1 MMHPSIPR
9 KRRPAG
15 DDFLFRPHDLGLLL
29 EIINEDGTS
38 DAVLIPGTFI
48 DGLWH
53 NGSPVLDPERTI
65 EPDPDPAFYAAHGCN
80 PPVELKDTPYAEQFG
95 KDIT

>member
-1 MMHPSIPR
+1 MNAQPVPR
-9 KRRPAG
+9 KHRPAG

-38 DAVLIPGTFI
+38 DAVLVAGTFL
-48 DGLWH
+48 DVPFH

-65 EPDPDPAFYAAHGCN
+65 EPNPEPEFYAALGCN
-80 PPVELKDTPYAEQFG
+80 APVELKDTPYANQFG
-95 KDIT
+95 SDIT